1 MSMSTKIY
9 LALSGIIAL
18 INVALGQDVVAII
31 VMIYGGS
38 YAIAMTIGE
47 KK

>member
-1 MSMSTKIY
+1 MSTKIY
-9 LALSGIIAL
+9 LALLGIIAL
-18 INVALGQDVVAII
+18 TCAALKQDIMAIV